1 MNNSKGIELS
11 FGWIFSL
18 IVGSA
23 ILFLAIYA
31 ASQLTDEERR
41 VQQTFTAQEL
51 VTRLSM
57 LTTSLESIIRPGN
70 LSFSTQTR
78 ITPRCTLQ
86 GQFGTQEIN
95 VASRSGIGEPWKDN
109 GIAARSSELYFFS
122 ATPSEGKSFSMLVKP
137 ILLPFKVGDSVT
149 LWSGASCFVQPPTA
163 IQEDIA
169 LLEGSGNKVM
179 IANRVQDCTRNS
191 TVVCF
196 SVAGSIPGAKSACS
210 IIVDVTKQ
218 TVEKQG
224 RTVSYI
230 DPLIYAAIF
239 GDSELYECNV
249 QRILRRASFLAGLYS
264 EKSAFISSRSQ
275 EGCSSALQADLAE
288 YRSIAQNGT
297 SRSLAPLLVKARELD
312 ENNPEA
318 CPLWKE
324 EIA

>member
-1 MNNSKGIELS
+1 MNDKGIELS

-18 IVGSA
+18 IVGGA

-31 ASQLTDEERR
+31 VSQLTDEERR

-57 LTTSLESIIRPGN
+57 LTTSLESTIRPGN

-78 ITPRCTLQ
+78 ITPNCTLG
-86 GQFGTQEIN
+86 GQFGTQKIN
-95 VASRSGIGEPWKDN
+95 VASRSGIGAPWNDN
-109 GIAARSSELYFFS
+109 GIPAKSSGLYFFS

-149 LWSGASCFVQPPTA
+149 LWSGVSCFVQPTA
-163 IQEDIA
+163 EIQEDIA

-179 IANRVQDCTRNS
+179 IANRVQDCARNS

-196 SVAGSIPGAKSACS
+196 AVAGNIPAAKSACS
-210 IIVDVTKQ
+210 IIVDVTKK
-218 TVEKQG
+218 TVEKHG

-230 DPLIYAAIF
+230 DPLVYAAIF
-239 GDSELYECNV
+239 GDNELYECNV
-249 QRILRRASFLAGLYS
+249 QRIMRRASFLAGLYT
-264 EKSAFISSRSQ
+264 EKSAFVASRSQ
-275 EGCSSALQADLAE
+275 EGCSSALQTELAE
-288 YRSIAQNGT
+288 YRSIAKNGT
-297 SRSLAPLLVKARELD
+297 SRSLGSLLEKALELD

-318 CPLWKE
+318 CSLWKE
-324 EIA
+324 ELR

>member
-1 MNNSKGIELS
+1 MSNKGIELS
-11 FGWIFSL
+11 FNWIFSL
-18 IVGSA
+18 IVGGV

-41 VQQTFTAQEL
+41 VQQTFTGQEL

-57 LTTSLESIIRPGN
+57 LTTSRESTLRPGN

-95 VASRSGIGEPWKDN
+95 VASRSGIGKPWKDT
-109 GIAARSSELYFFS
+109 GIPAKSSELYFFS
-122 ATPSEGKSFSMLVKP
+122 GTPSEGKSFSMLVKP

-149 LWSGASCFVQPPTA
+149 LWSGTYCFVQPTA
-163 IQEDIA
+163 EIQEDIA
-169 LLEGSGNKVM
+169 LLESSGNKVM

-191 TVVCF
+191 TRVCF
-196 SVAGSIPGAKSACS
+196 SVAGSIPGTKSACS
-210 IIVDVTKQ
+210 IIVDITKQ

-230 DPLIYAAIF
+230 DPLVYAAIF
-239 GDSELYECNV
+239 GDNELYECNV
-249 QRILRRASFLAGLYS
+249 QRIMRRASFLAGLYLD
-264 EKSAFISSRSQ
+264 KSSFIASRSQ
-275 EGCSSALQADLAE
+275 EGCSSALQSDLAE
-288 YRSIAQNGT
+288 YRSLVQNGT
-297 SRSLAPLLVKARELD
+297 SRSLAPLLIKARELN
-312 ENNPEA
+312 EKNPEA

-324 EIA
+324 ELA